1 MKITILGLGVIGTT
15 YGYAFQKAGHTVRHW
30 VRESKRESAP
40 AALEVRLF
48 DGRTDPKGEAVGDTY
63 PVELANRGEESDF
76 ILIAVS
82 AGKLEAA
89 IQTLEENDLRGT
101 VLLFSGFWGER
112 AELGRI
118 LAGRPCVM
126 GYPVA
131 GGSLQDGVLDCV
143 LFDHVMLAGESD
155 AAAPNYPAL
164 LKLLASARL
173 KAEVPYDILQWI
185 WLHMAINAGV
195 ITTAGK
201 YGDVSDTAQAARTV
215 MASSAALSEAV
226 LCIRETAKIVASRG
240 VPLGKFANELLP
252 YRIPSRIA
260 GAVMRRMFASN
271 ELTRRIMELHSNPDD
286 LLYVCRSVYECGR
299 ANGVRAGRFDRN
311 YEELVRQ
318 LDKLR

>member
-30 VRESKRESAP
+30 VREGKRDSAP
-40 AALEVRLF
+40 DELEVRLF
-48 DGRTDPKGEAVGDTY
+48 DGRTDPKGEAVSDTY
-63 PVELANRGEESDF
+63 SVELAERGEESDF

-89 IQTLEENDLRGT
+89 IRTLEKNDLHGT
-101 VLLFSGFWGER
+101 ILLFSGFWGER
-112 AELGRI
+112 AELDRI
-118 LAGRPCVM
+118 LSGRPCVV

-131 GGSLQDGVLDCV
+131 GGSLKDHLLDCV
-143 LFDHVMLAGESD
+143 LFDHVMLEGESS
-155 AAAPNYPAL
+155 AAAQNYPAL
-164 LKLLASARL
+164 LALLESAQL
-173 KAEVPYDILQWI
+173 KPEIPYDILQWI

-226 LCIRETAKIVASRG
+226 LCIRETARIVASRG

-299 ANGVRAGRFDRN
+299 ANDIRAGRFNHN

-318 LDKLR
+318 LDNLR